1 VCHGGAVSALAI
13 ALAMVAVAGIVAVR
27 HADRR
32 SELDELEAMR
42 RKITARRI
50 AETVRTHGDNWW
62 MR

>member
-1 VCHGGAVSALAI
+1 MSALAI

-32 SELDELEAMR
+32 SELDELKGMR